1 MDRLTRRKPGTG
13 LIFCS
18 LYGSK
23 ECEACE
29 ACVYVDSQ
37 GYTEI
42 CPYYMESKAKEHLA
56 CLEDEAEQREKGCNM
71 CTRITPDTPD
81 MPDICRMDTL
91 HILWSDYAGEIH
103 DLSDEPAT
111 YCPFCGRKLVE

>member
-1 MDRLTRRKPGTG
+1 MDRLTKFWGNGEYG
-13 LIFCS
+13 LVNAFETTNIEVCNA
-18 LYGSK
+18 LGRY
-23 ECEACE
+23 
-29 ACVYVDSQ
+29 
-37 GYTEI
+37 
-42 CPYYMESKAKEHLA
+42 
-56 CLEDEAEQREKGCNM
+56 EDDAERREKGCNM

-111 YCPFCGRKLVE
+111 YCPFCGRKLV

>member
-1 MDRLTRRKPGTG
+1 MDRLTCNVNNH
-13 LIFCS
+13 IS
-18 LYGSK
+18 LAYSDEDDLGW
-23 ECEACE
+23 EE
-29 ACVYVDSQ
+29 
-37 GYTEI
+37 T
-42 CPYYMESKAKEHLA
+42 AKKLMYRLA
-56 CLEDEAEQREKGCNM
+56 KYEDEAEQREKGCNM